1 MKRIWIVLLFYYCF
15 AASRI
20 TSVHP
25 ELETDVRE
33 VEITVTETVMVAVVL
48 LAEDLPVAV
57 KRNGENLLPAVI
69 QPGTLSHSRASH
81 PAAVRILQTENKKK
95 HQINAKII
103 CLKYKMSCYNSLCA
117 F

>member
-1 MKRIWIVLLFYYCF
+1 M
-15 AASRI
+15 
-20 TSVHP
+20 
-25 ELETDVRE
+25 ET
-33 VEITVTETVMVAVVL
+33 TVTETVMVAVVL
-48 LAEDLPVAV
+48 PAGDLPVAV
-57 KRNGENLLPAVI
+57 KQSGENLLPAVI
-69 QPGTLSHSRASH
+69 HPGTLSHSRASH